1 MPSGAGFAVGKGLK
15 KLAPKS
21 VSSDEYYMIRPIH
34 ILFFSSIVFALVF
47 AVSFVDKTTGCCM
60 TSLHI
65 RTPDFFGAR
74 KHAIVYKDISR
85 LITIGDSLDNQDE
98 TTDVPI
104 SQSEPHTED
113 TVAIQK
119 CTTAVISEQIDTP
132 ETLVSVNTD
141 YQDHE
146 LQPGM
151 ATAVV
156 IDSVKDNGDSTTAVT
171 EKYDSL
177 ICRMDY
183 PEGADTLLYPV
194 FRALM
199 SLGDTK
205 QLMHILHFGDSQIEG
220 DRVSSYLRNQ
230 FQRWFGGAGM
240 GMMPIVANG
249 PASLP
254 YTYEISDGWVRYSAQ
269 DKEKKSDNN
278 QYGIYL
284 SYYKIKSS
292 VVNGADTFDGWVNLK
307 WPNTGNPLIGRFT
320 TCKMYFGNV
329 TQPFTIELV
338 RKDSVLHKKTIA
350 TSSAFDCVTWNF
362 KHSEKDLYIKL
373 SGTESPDFYGVALT
387 CGSGIS
393 FDNIPL
399 RGSSGLEFT
408 SADKQFLRR
417 VVKNLNVKMLIM
429 QFGVNVVPYV
439 TSNYSFYEK
448 SFSNQLSF
456 LKSLDPDLQ
465 IIVIGV
471 GDAAQQ
477 TENGIE
483 SYPNIEKI
491 RDAQRNAAF
500 ANGCIFWDSY
510 QAMGGKNSIYSWVHA
525 DPPLAQKDY
534 THLTRAGARIIG
546 ELFFR
551 AFIAEYNKF
560 SSKRNGSDL

>member
-1 MPSGAGFAVGKGLK
+1 
-15 KLAPKS
+15 
-21 VSSDEYYMIRPIH
+21 MIRPIH
-34 ILFFSSIVFALVF
+34 ILLFSSTIFAIVI
-47 AVSFVDKTTGCCM
+47 AVSFVDKTTGFCM
-60 TSLHI
+60 SAVHI
-65 RTPDFFGAR
+65 RTPDFFGSH
-74 KHAIVYKDISR
+74 KHAIAYKDISQ
-85 LITIGDSLDNQDE
+85 LITIGDSLDNKDDSD
-98 TTDVPI
+98 DVPL
-104 SQSEPHTED
+104 SQHEQVARD
-113 TVAIQK
+113 TVATQICTVTVKINRDIVTDTVTSVSNEYQDRSVQQDTSAVVLIDSLKEK
-119 CTTAVISEQIDTP
+119 CDSSTAV
-132 ETLVSVNTD
+132 
-141 YQDHE
+141 
-146 LQPGM
+146 
-151 ATAVV
+151 
-156 IDSVKDNGDSTTAVT
+156 VT
-171 EKYDSL
+171 EKYDGL
-177 ICRMDY
+177 ICKIDY

-194 FRALM
+194 FRALL

-230 FQRWFGGAGM
+230 FQRRFGGAGM
-240 GMMPIVANG
+240 GMIPIVANG

-269 DKEKKSDNN
+269 DKVKKSDNN

-284 SYYKIKSS
+284 SYYKLKSG
-292 VVNGADTFDGWVNLK
+292 VVNGADTFNGWVNLK
-307 WPNTGNPLIGRFT
+307 WPNTGNPLIARFT
-320 TCKMYFGNV
+320 TCKLYFGNV
-329 TQPFTIELV
+329 TKPFSVELTQ
-338 RKDSVLHKKTIA
+338 KDSVLTQKTISK
-350 TSSAFDCVTWNF
+350 SSAFDCVTWNF
-362 KHSEKDLYIKL
+362 NHSEKDLYIKL
-373 SGTESPDFYGVALT
+373 SGTESPDFYGVSLT
-387 CGSGIS
+387 CGSGVS

-408 SADKQFLRR
+408 SVDKLFLRR

-448 SFSNQLSF
+448 GFSNQLSF

-465 IIVIGV
+465 IIVLGV

-491 RDAQRNAAF
+491 RDAQRSAAF
-500 ANGCIFWDSY
+500 ANGCAFWDTY
-510 QAMGGKNSIYSWVHA
+510 QAMGGENSIYSWVHA

-551 AFIAEYNKF
+551 AFIAEINKF
-560 SSKRNGSDL
+560 STTGNGSDS

>member
-1 MPSGAGFAVGKGLK
+1 
-15 KLAPKS
+15 
-21 VSSDEYYMIRPIH
+21 MIRPIH
-34 ILFFSSIVFALVF
+34 ILLFSCIVFAIVI
-47 AVSFVDKTTGCCM
+47 AVSLVDKSTGFCK
-60 TSLHI
+60 SAAHI
-65 RTPDFFGAR
+65 RTPDFFHSH
-74 KHAIVYKDISR
+74 KPAIVYKDISR
-85 LITIGDSLDNQDE
+85 LVSLGDSLDNKDEVATVLPVQQDTMSKDSV
-98 TTDVPI
+98 TT
-104 SQSEPHTED
+104 
-113 TVAIQK
+113 QK
-119 CTTAVISEQIDTP
+119 CTTDISINQDGVYDTGVKFNDNQENP
-132 ETLVSVNTD
+132 DVQQDSLSLVS
-141 YQDHE
+141 
-146 LQPGM
+146 
-151 ATAVV
+151 
-156 IDSVKDNGDSTTAVT
+156 IDSLKENHDSGIVRVP
-171 EKYDSL
+171 EKSDGS
-177 ICRMDY
+177 ICKIDY

-194 FRALM
+194 FRALI

-205 QLMHILHFGDSQIEG
+205 QLIHILHFGDSQIEG

-230 FQRWFGGAGM
+230 FQRHFGGAGM
-240 GMMPIVANG
+240 GMIPIVANG

-254 YTYEISDGWVRYSAQ
+254 YTYEISDGWERYSAQ
-269 DKEKKSDNN
+269 DKVKKSDNN

-292 VVNGADTFDGWVNLK
+292 VVNGTDTFDGWINLK
-307 WPNTGNPLIGRFT
+307 WPNTGNPLIARFT
-320 TCKMYFGNV
+320 KCSMYFGNV
-329 TQPFTIELV
+329 TKPFCVELTQ
-338 RKDSVLHKKTIA
+338 KDSVLNKKTI
-350 TSSAFDCVTWNF
+350 SQSNAFDCISWTF
-362 KHSEKDLYIKL
+362 KRSEKDLFIKL
-373 SGTESPDFYGVALT
+373 TGTESPDIYGVSLT

-417 VVKNLNVKMLIM
+417 VVKNLNVKMLIL

-439 TSNYSFYEK
+439 RSNYAFYEK

-456 LKSLDPDLQ
+456 LKSIDPDLQ
-465 IIVIGV
+465 IIVLGV

-500 ANGCIFWDSY
+500 ANGCAFWDSY
-510 QAMGGKNSIYSWVHA
+510 QAMGGKNSMYSWVHA

-534 THLTRAGARIIG
+534 THLTRAGAQIIG

-560 SSKRNGSDL
+560 STTGNGSDS